1 MKKEEL
7 LDSLAAFGYPV
18 ISRAKADVMEILNEL
33 ADSGDPRLVEG
44 FPVVIAY
51 CAYKRQK
58 LNIMELLSKHEE
70 GSLRRKNLE
79 KLFYV
84 SAELFKEGNFEQ
96 PVDLLAVSKSLRTE
110 YGDLLSKDEIDL
122 SEGVSLS
129 TERLRNTF
137 RRYTEDFK
145 KTKTNQDMAR
155 DRKKRSFRL
164 NLYLS
169 ALFSPKQKEIVLKR
183 YHGQPLT
190 KTEGEYFSRTI
201 KRKLE
206 ALADDELVKLARRVI
221 KNLR

>member
-7 LDSLAAFGYPV
+7 LDSLAALGYPV
-18 ISRAKADVMEILNEL
+18 VSRAKTDIAETLNEL
-33 ADSGDPRLVEG
+33 ADSEDPRLVEG
-44 FPVVIAY
+44 FPVVIAN
-51 CAYKRQK
+51 CAFKKQK
-58 LNIMELLSKHEE
+58 VNIKELLSKHEE
-70 GSLRRKNLE
+70 GSLRRENLE

-84 SAELFKEGNFEQ
+84 SSKLIKEGNFKQ
-96 PVDLLAVSKSLRTE
+96 PVDLLNISKSLKAK
-110 YGDLLSKDEIDL
+110 YGNLLSSNEIDL

-137 RRYTEDFK
+137 KRYTEDFK
-145 KTKTNQDMAR
+145 KTETNQGMAR

-183 YHGQPLT
+183 YNGQPLT